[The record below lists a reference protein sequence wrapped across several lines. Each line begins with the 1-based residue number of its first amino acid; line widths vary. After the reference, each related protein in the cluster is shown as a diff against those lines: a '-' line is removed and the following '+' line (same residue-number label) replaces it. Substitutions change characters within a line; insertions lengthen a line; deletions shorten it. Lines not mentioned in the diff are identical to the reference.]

1 MGCDSYG
8 QVLTGK
14 RELVAAQLAKRAVC
28 SGAEKS
34 VAIFATRN
42 MLNFAFNHNYWK
54 SYELAQRIYRDPV
67 HNIIPLRDDT
77 AEENLM
83 IRLIDT
89 VEFQRLRRIKQLGL
103 GLYTY
108 QGAEHSRFTHSLG
121 ALHLMTRILDQLSGA
136 THIAPADR
144 AAARAAALLHDVG
157 HGPFSHAME
166 KVLGVHHE
174 QMTMLSVTSN
184 ETGLNAT
191 LKSFSVELPE
201 RVAAIIEGTFKPA
214 ALAQLVS
221 SQLDVDRMDYLL
233 RDSLMTGAKYGLYD
247 LEWIIN
253 ALQIDQ
259 DADRIYVTA
268 RGLHAVEEY
277 LQARYYMFRQV
288 YFHRTLRS
296 AEAVLRSALRR
307 ALELISQKKEVWCV
321 AGSAFEKLLRRE
333 PLTII
338 EHLSMDDSDV
348 IFHAKQWQQSADA
361 VLRDL
366 SCRFVNRRLFK
377 AIDLDMPPDERAD
390 FLNDARTVVARAGF
404 APEYYFIEDR
414 ASDVPYYNYYTAGGV
429 EPHIYVEDGYARP
442 VIREISEVSEVV
454 RALGRGYELHRIC
467 FPAEVKDEVYRL
479 YHAMPSARSS
489 ANASR

>member
-1 MGCDSYG
+1 
-8 QVLTGK
+8 
-14 RELVAAQLAKRAVC
+14 
-28 SGAEKS
+28 
-34 VAIFATRN
+34 
-42 MLNFAFNHNYWK
+42 
-54 SYELAQRIYRDPV
+54 
-67 HNIIPLRDDT
+67 
-77 AEENLM
+77 M

-89 VEFQRLRRIKQLGL
+89 AEFQRLRRIKQLGL

-121 ALHLMTRILDQLSGA
+121 ALHLMTRILDRLSDRVEIS
-136 THIAPADR
+136 TEDR

-174 QMTMLSVTSN
+174 QMTMLAVTSTDT
-184 ETGLNAT
+184 ELNAT
-191 LKSFSVELPE
+191 LRSFSAEMPA
-201 RVAAIIEGTFKPA
+201 RVAAIIDGTFKPA

-253 ALQIDQ
+253 ALQIDEA
-259 DADRIYVTA
+259 ADRIYVTA
-268 RGLHAVEEY
+268 RGVHAVEEY

-296 AEAVLRSALRR
+296 AEAVLRSTLER
-307 ALELISQKKEVWCV
+307 ALELITKGEPVWCA
-321 AGSAFEKLLRRE
+321 AGSTFEKILRRK
-333 PLTII
+333 PLSII

-348 IFHAKQWQQSADA
+348 IFHAKQWQQSHDE
-361 VLRDL
+361 VLSDL
-366 SCRFVNRRLFK
+366 SRRFVNRRLFK

-390 FLNDARTVVARAGF
+390 FLNAARIVVEQAGF
-404 APEYYFIEDR
+404 LPEYYFVEDR
-414 ASDVPYYNYYTAGGV
+414 ASDVPYYGYYTADGV
-429 EPHIYVEDGYARP
+429 EPRTRIFVEDGYARP

-454 RALGRGYELHRIC
+454 RGLGHRYELHRIC

-479 YHAMPSARSS
+479 YHALPVAKSS
-489 ANASR
+489 AHVSRP

>member
-1 MGCDSYG
+1 
-8 QVLTGK
+8 V
-14 RELVAAQLAKRAVC
+14 
-28 SGAEKS
+28 
-34 VAIFATRN
+34 
-42 MLNFAFNHNYWK
+42 
-54 SYELAQRIYRDPV
+54 AQRIYRDPV
-67 HNIIPLRDDT
+67 HNIIPLRDDS
-77 AEENLM
+77 AEEQLL

-89 VEFQRLRRIKQLGL
+89 AEFQRLRRIKQLGL

-121 ALHLMTRILDQLSGA
+121 ALHLMTRILDRLSDRID
-136 THIAPADR
+136 IAPDDR

-174 QMTMLSVTSN
+174 QMTMLAVTST
-184 ETGLNAT
+184 ETELNAS
-191 LKSFSVELPE
+191 LKSFSSEMPA
-201 RVAAIIEGTFKPA
+201 RVAAIIDGTFKPA

-259 DADRIYVTA
+259 ANDRIYVTA

-277 LQARYYMFRQV
+277 LLARYYMFRQV

-307 ALELISQKKEVWCV
+307 ALELMMSGEQVWGA
-321 AGSAFEKLLRRE
+321 AGSAFEKILRRE

-348 IFHAKQWQQSADA
+348 IFHAKQWQQSHDK

-366 SCRFVNRRLFK
+366 SKRFVNRQLFK
-377 AIDLDMPPDERAD
+377 AIDLDMPPDERED
-390 FLNDARTVVARAGF
+390 FLQQAQRVVAHAGF
-404 APEYYFIEDR
+404 EPEYYFIEDR
-414 ASDVPYYNYYTAGGV
+414 ASDVPYYGYYTGGGA
-429 EPHIYVEDGYARP
+429 EPRTRIYVEDGYARP
-442 VIREISEVSEVV
+442 VIREISEVSDVV
-454 RALGRGYELHRIC
+454 RALGHGYELHRVC

-479 YHAMPSARSS
+479 YHATPVARSS
-489 ANASR
+489 ATVSRN